1 MMKSDMFTGTVL
13 SLWASPGDHLMQE
26 EPEGI
31 PCETWEYNTSEHALT
46 IEESG
51 AV

>member
-1 MMKSDMFTGTVL
+1 MFTGTVL

-31 PCETWEYNTSEHALT
+31 PWEMWEFNISKQAPT